1 MNMKCAK
8 CGILLRVPESG
19 IGKAVRGPKC
29 QATLVTGASA
39 ISNLQVATS
48 PPASGSSAL
57 DELGRAALPP
67 KSGPEIANLLAQQ
80 GKSAKKRNPMEVL
93 VLGLVILAIGVFCRV
108 VVVPGVHNMEKL
120 IIVVAVSL
128 SFVLFGL
135 VMTVVGLAQVVGRA
149 EKR

>member
-1 MNMKCAK
+1 
-8 CGILLRVPESG
+8 
-19 IGKAVRGPKC
+19 
-29 QATLVTGASA
+29 
-39 ISNLQVATS
+39 
-48 PPASGSSAL
+48 
-57 DELGRAALPP
+57 
-67 KSGPEIANLLAQQ
+67 
-80 GKSAKKRNPMEVL
+80 
-93 VLGLVILAIGVFCRV
+93 VILAIGVFCRV